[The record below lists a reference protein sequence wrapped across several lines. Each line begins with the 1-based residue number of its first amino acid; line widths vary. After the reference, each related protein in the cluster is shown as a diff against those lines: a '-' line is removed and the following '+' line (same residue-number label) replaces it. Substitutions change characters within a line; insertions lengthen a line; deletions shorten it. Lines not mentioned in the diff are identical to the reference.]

1 MSAAA
6 SCYPPQPKRA
16 EVVIIGG
23 GIVGLSTAY
32 ALAQQGISVVV
43 CEKGEIGKEQ
53 SGRNQGWVRIANR
66 DPAEI
71 PLMLESF
78 KIWEELS
85 RDTQDP
91 TGFVRCGTLS
101 LCSSDKQKEKQEA
114 WVRTARDFG
123 IEARLLTSRQV
134 AETSPGSSIDWR
146 GGLFAPL
153 DGRAEPGLAP
163 GVVARAAIR
172 LGATV
177 MTQCA
182 VRAVET
188 AAGRISGVVTEHGTI
203 ACSSVI
209 LCGGVWSTL
218 FARNMGIRLPQL
230 QTMSTLLRT
239 APLSG
244 APDVSTKG
252 ADFMFRKRRDGGYT
266 VGYGYFNRAE
276 IVPDSFR
283 YLPDF
288 LPMLRSGGHNVR
300 LTVGR
305 RTVQE
310 AMRRTRWQPD
320 QVSPFEL
327 RRELDPV
334 PSKSDFEYARRNIA
348 RAYPAFK
355 NMQVQQVWAGMIDVM
370 PDAVPVISAVDAV
383 PGFFIS
389 SGFSGHG
396 FGLAPAAGRLMAD
409 LVRNARPLVDPTSF
423 RFERVGRLVSSQLAP
438 VGASRISN
446 P

>member
-1 MSAAA
+1 MQDKNPAVQQPAA
-6 SCYPPQPKRA
+6 PPKRA
-16 EVVIIGG
+16 DVVIIGG
-23 GIVGLSTAY
+23 GIIGLSTAY
-32 ALAQQGISVVV
+32 ALARQGVSVVV
-43 CEKGEIGKEQ
+43 CEKGEIGREQ

-85 RDTQDP
+85 RDTGEP

-101 LCSSDKQKEKQEA
+101 LCASQKQQQQQEA
-114 WVRTARDFG
+114 WVRTAREFG
-123 IEARLLTSRQV
+123 IEARLLSAREV
-134 AETSPGSSIDWR
+134 AQTSPGASHDWQ

-163 GVVARAAIR
+163 GVIARAAMR
-172 LGATV
+172 KGATV
-177 MTQCA
+177 LTQCA
-182 VRAVET
+182 VRSVET
-188 AAGRISGVVTEHGTI
+188 AAGRISGVVTEHGSI
-203 ACSSVI
+203 ACSSVV

-218 FARNMGIRLPQL
+218 FARNLGIRLPQL

-239 APLSG
+239 APLAG

-252 ADFMFRKRRDGGYT
+252 PDFMFRKRRDGGYT

-276 IVPDSFR
+276 IVPDSLR

-288 LPMLRSGGHNVR
+288 LPMLRSGGNNVR
-300 LTVGR
+300 LSVGR

-310 AMRRTRWQPD
+310 ALRRTRWRPD

-327 RRELDPV
+327 CRELDPV
-334 PSKSDFEYARRNIA
+334 PSKSDFEHARRNIA
-348 RAYPAFK
+348 RAYPAFQ

-370 PDAVPVISAVDAV
+370 PDAVPVISAVDSV

-409 LVRNARPLVDPTSF
+409 LVRNARPLVDPTRFSF
-423 RFERVGRLVSSQLAP
+423 NRVSRRAAP
-438 VGASRISN
+438 
-446 P
+446 